1 MPPAVESP
9 RLVQQVQ
16 ESPPSMATPASMA
29 RDSSGSAPMG
39 RRLRLRAERRR
50 RGWAVRPTNVAMSE
64 RERRDRLRSIGVP
77 KAGEKQ
83 AGIGKGGEDRR
94 TFTIST

>member
-1 MPPAVESP
+1 
-9 RLVQQVQ
+9 
-16 ESPPSMATPASMA
+16 
-29 RDSSGSAPMG
+29 
-39 RRLRLRAERRR
+39 
-50 RGWAVRPTNVAMSE
+50 MSE